1 MEGARTVSRNEQA
14 VGWVCRSDQDAIH
27 MREGVLEQ
35 TGATVAWGYIVEGFI
50 KKNYNNLFLCSK

>member
-14 VGWVCRSDQDAIH
+14 IGWVCRSDQDAIH

-35 TGATVAWGYIVEGFI
+35 TGAMVAWGYIIEGFI
-50 KKNYNNLFLCSK
+50 

>member
-14 VGWVCRSDQDAIH
+14 VGWVCRSDQDAMH

-35 TGATVAWGYIVEGFI
+35 TGATVA
-50 KKNYNNLFLCSK
+50 